1 MHIRVFKDFQKDV
14 TVSVIIQASSNHFI
28 ILIIFKQTVLPGLR
42 FMNYFTVLCICI
54 FLKLRLYYL
63 SVSDDLKHLV
73 SHFPNFSF
81 YFCLSLSRLFSQKS

>member
-28 ILIIFKQTVLPGLR
+28 ILILFKQTVLPGLR
-42 FMNYFTVLCICI
+42 FMSYLTVLCICI
-54 FLKLRLYYL
+54 FLKVRLYYL

-73 SHFPNFSF
+73 SHFPIFSF
-81 YFCLSLSRLFSQKS
+81 YFCLSSFQSEVLTF